1 MAITYLSWL
10 ALCTLRQQ
18 KEAQEGS
25 EQISAQNY
33 QNKTNLKQIPVL
45 EINFLNKKSTLSL

>member
-1 MAITYLSWL
+1 MTIISWL
-10 ALCTLRQQ
+10 ALCTPRQQ

-25 EQISAQNY
+25 VQISAQNY